1 MEPSRRSAGGDASEA
16 SSAAGSDAEDDRYC
30 SANSALGT
38 PSSYATI
45 LPSSD
50 FWDHQMDLLLDEHPA
65 VSRFPKNHQLSR
77 LQAPVPAQSRPETGP
92 PPPATAG
99 GDALAR
105 QGSSPGSP
113 AAPPRLDHNQV
124 DIFDNDDLFDDMVQ
138 EMEQILLNSGEPHEN
153 GSFTDNC
160 KSNARQAHHFRDG
173 STTAST
179 SGTDDAY
186 ASPLPHYPSRIDW
199 VEVVGAKQRTGDVSF
214 GERMVGVKEYTVYLL
229 KVRSGED
236 EWEIE
241 RRYREFYALYRQ
253 LKDFFYE
260 RGLSL
265 PPAWENVEKESS
277 KIFGNA
283 SPDVVRERSGLIQDC
298 LRSLVVSGY
307 PFGIPTPLANFL
319 SPGRPGY
326 EYSFLKTLIPR
337 SLQKRSSDLN
347 SKDSECNGGS
357 HDNFASMGKTIS
369 LIVEDRPQKSTR
381 QLLELQ
387 HYNCAG
393 CHRHLD
399 AGQTLLQ
406 ELAQT
411 IGWNKPRF
419 CSYTGQ
425 LFCASC
431 HTNDTAVLPAR
442 VLHCWDFSV
451 YPVSQLAKAY
461 LDSIYD
467 QPMLCVS
474 AVNPF
479 LFSKVPTLLN
489 IMSVRKKIAAMLPC
503 VQCPFRN
510 SILKGLGVRRY
521 LLEGNDFFALRDLV
535 DLSKG
540 AFAALPVKVQT
551 ISNRILEH
559 ITEQCLVCYDAGV
572 PCAARQACDDP
583 LSVIFPFQEEE
594 ATKCGLCGSI
604 FHKQCFRKISV
615 CPCGKDFTA
624 GRKIVALEQ
633 AVHGGTGI
641 PSTAESIQPPPF
653 SSSSGFFSD
662 ILSKA
667 RPDKLWRPKNSSP
680 VILMGSLLDTS
691 I

>member
-1 MEPSRRSAGGDASEA
+1 MG
-16 SSAAGSDAEDDRYC
+16 
-30 SANSALGT
+30 
-38 PSSYATI
+38 
-45 LPSSD
+45 
-50 FWDHQMDLLLDEHPA
+50 
-65 VSRFPKNHQLSR
+65 
-77 LQAPVPAQSRPETGP
+77 
-92 PPPATAG
+92 
-99 GDALAR
+99 
-105 QGSSPGSP
+105 
-113 AAPPRLDHNQV
+113 
-124 DIFDNDDLFDDMVQ
+124 IFDDNDLFDDMVQ

-153 GSFTDNC
+153 GSFTDNRR
-160 KSNARQAHHFRDG
+160 SNARQAHHFRDG

-186 ASPLPHYPSRIDW
+186 VYPLPQYPSRIDW

-265 PPAWENVEKESS
+265 PPTWESVEKESS

-283 SPDVVRERSGLIQDC
+283 SPDVVGERSGLIQDC
-298 LRSLVVSGY
+298 LRSLLVSSY
-307 PFGIPTPLANFL
+307 PFGIPTPLVNFL

-347 SKDSECNGGS
+347 SKDSECNEGA
-357 HDNFASMGKTIS
+357 HDDSTSMGKTIS
-369 LIVEDRPQKSTR
+369 LIVEDRPRKSTR

-399 AGQTLLQ
+399 AGRTLLQ

-442 VLHCWDFSV
+442 VLHHWDFSL
-451 YPVSQLAKAY
+451 YPISQLAKAY

-479 LFSKVPTLLN
+479 LFSKVPALLN

-521 LLEGNDFFALRDLV
+521 LLDGNDFFALRDLV

-551 ISNRILEH
+551 ISNRILVH

-583 LSVIFPFQEEE
+583 LSLIFPFQEDE

-615 CPCGKDFTA
+615 CPCGKASNA
-624 GRKIVALEQ
+624 GRKVVALEQ
-633 AVHGGTGI
+633 AGGTGM
-641 PSTAESIQPPPF
+641 PSTESVQPPPF

-680 VILMGSLLDTS
+680 VILMGSLPDTS